1 MCDLNYS
8 GQRVLKVTIGDQ
20 VEVSG
25 YSVHARVIGV
35 IDGVVVVGMGSLRTK
50 IDSSQIVRVLPGS
63 SELPRRTYYPTVIAT
78 SVDVDIHG
86 MRADEAREAV
96 ERGLDDA
103 LQSGTPHVRLIHGKG
118 TGVLRAVV
126 VEVLTEHGEVHAF
139 ETARSAEGGEG
150 VTIATLEAWIS

>member
-1 MCDLNYS
+1 M
-8 GQRVLKVTIGDQ
+8 KVTIGDE

-25 YSVHARVIGV
+25 YSVRARVIGV
-35 IDGVVVVGMGSLRTK
+35 IDNIVVVAMGSLRTK
-50 IDSSQIVRVLPGS
+50 VDSSQIVRVLTVS
-63 SELPRRTYYPTVIAT
+63 SELPRREYYPNVIET
-78 SVDVDIHG
+78 SVDVDIHR
-86 MRADEAREAV
+86 MRADEAREAI

-103 LQSGTPHVRLIHGKG
+103 VRSGTPHVRLIHGKG

-126 VEVLTEHGEVHAF
+126 AEVLTEHAEVHAF